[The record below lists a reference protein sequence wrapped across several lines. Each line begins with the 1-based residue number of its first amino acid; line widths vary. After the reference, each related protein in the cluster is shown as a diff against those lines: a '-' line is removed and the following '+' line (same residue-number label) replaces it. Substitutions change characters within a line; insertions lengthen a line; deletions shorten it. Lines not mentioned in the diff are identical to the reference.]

1 MVLNLFR
8 SGIKL
13 FAKISPAYCLFKTSF
28 PISSRANR
36 NNNKME
42 KIIAI
47 GQMCATNDK
56 AANRLQAQE
65 IIETAVKQNACVNAF
80 SKRNLY

>member
-1 MVLNLFR
+1 MVLNLFQSR
-8 SGIKL
+8 IKL
-13 FAKISPAYCLFKTSF
+13 LAKSSPAYCLLKTSF
-28 PISSRANR
+28 SISFRVSK

-65 IIETAVKQNACVNAF
+65 IIETAVKQDACVSAF
-80 SKRNLY
+80 SKK